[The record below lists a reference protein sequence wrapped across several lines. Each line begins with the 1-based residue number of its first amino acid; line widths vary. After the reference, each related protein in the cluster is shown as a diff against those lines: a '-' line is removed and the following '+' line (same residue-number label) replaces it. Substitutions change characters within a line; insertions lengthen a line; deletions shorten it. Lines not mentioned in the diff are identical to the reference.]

1 MCVKLFLPKSGNCC
15 HFWAVSGPGQNP
27 EPCWPDSFGKMGDFI
42 NFEAA
47 QVDFADDAVMEVE
60 KCESAQT
67 KWYEF
72 IDDETQID
80 DNIEDY

>member
-1 MCVKLFLPKSGNCC
+1 MGCIRAWSKSWTLLAR
-15 HFWAVSGPGQNP
+15 F
-27 EPCWPDSFGKMGDFI
+27 FGKMGDFI

-47 QVDFADDAVMEVE
+47 QVDVADDAMMEDE

-80 DNIEDY
+80 DNIED

>member
-1 MCVKLFLPKSGNCC
+1 
-15 HFWAVSGPGQNP
+15 
-27 EPCWPDSFGKMGDFI
+27 MGDFI

-47 QVDFADDAVMEVE
+47 QVDVADDAVMEVE

-80 DNIEDY
+80 DNIEEY